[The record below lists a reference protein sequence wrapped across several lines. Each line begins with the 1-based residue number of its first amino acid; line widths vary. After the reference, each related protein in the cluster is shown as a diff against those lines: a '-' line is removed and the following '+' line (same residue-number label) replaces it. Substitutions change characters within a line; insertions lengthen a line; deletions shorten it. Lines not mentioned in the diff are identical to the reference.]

1 MILSH
6 GLGVSSLIF
15 AIDTIETNLL
25 EYLYAHGFDVWLLDY
40 RASIDLP
47 ASQAQ
52 FSADDI
58 ATQDYPAAVATVR
71 ALTGAA
77 TVQMV
82 VHCFGS
88 TTFFMAMLAGLEGV
102 RSAVCSQ
109 IATHVIVPPATR
121 LKSGL
126 HVPALLDALGVH
138 ALTAYVDTH
147 ADWLHRLYDTALR
160 LYPMQAAEHCNDPV
174 CHRITFLYALLY
186 EHAQLNEATHSA
198 LHEMF
203 GIANMKAF
211 EHLAQMVRQGKLVA
225 YDGTDIYLPHL
236 DRLAIPIAFI
246 HGAENA
252 CFLPESTRVTFD
264 LLRET
269 NGAGL
274 YSRHVIPGYGHID
287 CIYGKNAAQDVYP
300 FMLHHLEGIG
310 A

>member
-1 MILSH
+1 M
-6 GLGVSSLIF
+6 LGCI
-15 AIDTIETNLL
+15 
-25 EYLYAHGFDVWLLDY
+25 
-40 RASIDLP
+40 
-47 ASQAQ
+47 
-52 FSADDI
+52 ADDFTGGTDLSSNLVKRGFRTI
-58 ATQDYPAAVATVR
+58 QTLGIPSAEEQLRDVDAVVVALRSRTIPAIEAK
-71 ALTGAA
+71 ALSVDALRWLQSIG
-77 TVQMV
+77 
-82 VHCFGS
+82 CRRFYFKYCS
-88 TTFFMAMLAGLEGV
+88 TFDSTPQGNIGPV
-102 RSAVCSQ
+102 
-109 IATHVIVPPATR
+109 TD
-121 LKSGL
+121 
-126 HVPALLDALGVH
+126 ALLDALGVH

-225 YDGTDIYLPHL
+225 YDGADIYLPHL